1 MLLTAFQQVTTRV
14 DYKLALLRCFFSS
27 LLCPSGSTN
36 DRFKLPTQ
44 LRNSEAAQIVK
55 IHFWIPHPTA
65 GSLQIVSSLEPFFL
79 GLVTDGFDI
88 EVSTD
93 MPTDP
98 VDILIAFKS
107 VPMNYA
113 AKRTVLLVCDQ
124 LELFWDVLLQFDEVM
139 VTSSRELC
147 HLARMKHSEVS
158 FIPEFEPPQ
167 NIACGRARLL
177 TCDAPRNKV
186 FWHGGHY
193 SFNELE
199 PYLPIIESLIDDGDC
214 DGLVIVSGEQ
224 AETTYDL
231 GTIPVWHLP
240 WSYANLSRA
249 SSECRLALLPARRKL
264 KHSFL
269 KPASR
274 VRCAFSLGIYALGD
288 GRTPEVR
295 RFASKVGAKVL
306 TGNLQSDA
314 EMIRS
319 CWYNAS
325 LMDTVEKAI
334 SEIEMNHSQVA
345 IESMWL
351 DWFERT
357 ARKLQTEKR
366 ELSSCGDSET

>member
-1 MLLTAFQQVTTRV
+1 MPSFKSHNFVWCPSFNALRQKYFRIHHKVCLLLIYLGSQARLVRAVDKNAALPSGYPHRLKTKPMTFHFWAPHATAGAVQIIFS
-14 DYKLALLRCFFSS
+14 LREFFSKLERYGFQIS
-27 LLCPSGSTN
+27 VSDELPTASVDVLVSFKAIPPSGC
-36 DRFKLPTQ
+36 
-44 LRNSEAAQIVK
+44 
-55 IHFWIPHPTA
+55 
-65 GSLQIVSSLEPFFL
+65 SSY
-79 GLVTDGFDI
+79 
-88 EVSTD
+88 S
-93 MPTDP
+93 
-98 VDILIAFKS
+98 
-107 VPMNYA
+107 
-113 AKRTVLLVCDQ
+113 VLLICDQ
-124 LELFWDVLLQFDEVM
+124 AELFWSELRVFDEVI
-139 VTSSRELC
+139 VTSSYELQLLIGYR
-147 HLARMKHSEVS
+147 HPSVS
-158 FIPEFEPPQ
+158 MISEFEPSW
-167 NIACGRARLL
+167 NIEKGRLRLQL
-177 TCDAPRNKV
+177 PEGSRSKV

-199 PYLPIIESLIDDGDC
+199 PYLPIIESLMDDGDC

-231 GTIPVWHLP
+231 GTIPVWHFP

-249 SSECRLALLPARRKL
+249 ASECRLALLPARRKL

-306 TGNLQSDA
+306 TGNLKSDA

-319 CWYNAS
+319 CWYNSS
-325 LMDTVEKAI
+325 LLETVEKAI
-334 SEIEMNHSQVA
+334 SEIERNHSQVA

-357 ARKLQTEKR
+357 ARKL
-366 ELSSCGDSET
+366 